1 MISTMKSLQSNR
13 QIYDLIEFD
22 LQEKM
27 KPLITAELQAY
38 NILEQK
44 RSKL

>member
-1 MISTMKSLQSNR
+1 MVKAVCNEEEIERVNDINDEKLQSNR

-27 KPLITAELQAY
+27 KFL
-38 NILEQK
+38 
-44 RSKL
+44 